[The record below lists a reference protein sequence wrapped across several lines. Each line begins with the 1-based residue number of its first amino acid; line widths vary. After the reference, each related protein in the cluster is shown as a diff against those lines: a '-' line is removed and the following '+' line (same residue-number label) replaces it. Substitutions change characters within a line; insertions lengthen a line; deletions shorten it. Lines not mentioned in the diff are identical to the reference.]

1 MTDYNPPPIKPP
13 RELDEDTASAT
24 RAVVVSPG
32 QDITPCRALWV
43 GAQGDLIVTMAGND
57 SPVTFANAIGIMPI
71 CVKRIEASTT
81 AGAIIALY

>member
-1 MTDYNPPPIKPP
+1 MADYQPPPIKPP

-24 RAVVVSPG
+24 RAIPVSPG

-43 GAQGDLIVTMAGND
+43 GAQGDLAVTMAGND
-57 SPVTFANAIGIMPI
+57 SPVTFANAIGIVPI
-71 CVKRIEASTT
+71 CVKRIESSTT

>member
-1 MTDYNPPPIKPP
+1 MPDYNPPPVKPP

-43 GAQGDLIVTMAGND
+43 GVQGDLAVTMAGND
-57 SPVTFANAIGIMPI
+57 SPVTFSNAVGIVPI

-81 AGAIIALY
+81 ASAIIALY

>member
-1 MTDYNPPPIKPP
+1 MTDYKPPPIKPP

-43 GAQGDLIVTMAGND
+43 GVQGNLVVTMAGND

-71 CVKRIEASTT
+71 CVKRIEASTA

>member
-1 MTDYNPPPIKPP
+1 MQEFIPPPVKPP
-13 RELDEDTASAT
+13 RELDEDTAAAT
-24 RAVVVSPG
+24 RATTVSPG

-43 GAQGDLIVTMAGND
+43 GVQGNLVVTMAGND

-71 CVKRIEASTT
+71 CVKRIEPATT

>member
-1 MTDYNPPPIKPP
+1 MQEFIPPPIKPP

-43 GAQGDLIVTMAGND
+43 GVQGNLVVTMAGND
-57 SPVTFANAIGIMPI
+57 SPVTFANAIGVMPI

-81 AGAIIALY
+81 ASAIIALY

>member
-1 MTDYNPPPIKPP
+1 MTDYKPPPIKPP

-24 RAVVVSPG
+24 RAAAVFPG

-43 GAQGDLIVTMAGND
+43 GVQGDLAVTMAGDD
-57 SPVTFANAIGIMPI
+57 SPVTFANAIGIVPI

-81 AGAIIALY
+81 ASAIIALY

>member
-1 MTDYNPPPIKPP
+1 MQEFIPPPIKPP

-24 RAVVVSPG
+24 RAATVLPG

-43 GAQGDLIVTMAGND
+43 GVQGDLAVTMAGND
-57 SPVTFANAIGIMPI
+57 APITFANAIGIVPI

-81 AGAIIALY
+81 ASAIIALY

>member
-1 MTDYNPPPIKPP
+1 MTDYKPPPIKPP

-43 GAQGDLIVTMAGND
+43 GVQGDLIVTMAGDD
-57 SPVTFANAIGIMPI
+57 SPVTFANAIGIVPI
-71 CVKRIEASTT
+71 CVKRIEAATT

>member
-1 MTDYNPPPIKPP
+1 MARFHHVPATVPVRFPA
-13 RELDEDTASAT
+13 TATAT
-24 RAVVVSPG
+24 RAATVSPG

-43 GAQGDLIVTMAGND
+43 GVQGDLIVTMAGND
-57 SPVTFANAIGIMPI
+57 SPVTFANAIGVMPI

>member
-1 MTDYNPPPIKPP
+1 MQEFIPPPIKPP

-24 RAVVVSPG
+24 RAAAVLPG

-43 GAQGDLIVTMAGND
+43 GVQGNLIVTMAGND

-71 CVKRIEASTT
+71 CVKRIESGTA

>member
-1 MTDYNPPPIKPP
+1 MTDYKPPPIKPP

-24 RAVVVSPG
+24 RAAVVSPG

-43 GAQGDLIVTMAGND
+43 GVQGNLIVTMAGND
-57 SPVTFANAIGIMPI
+57 SPVTFANAIGIVPI

-81 AGAIIALY
+81 ASAIIALY

>member
-1 MTDYNPPPIKPP
+1 MTDYKPPPIKPP
-13 RELDEDTASAT
+13 RELDEDTAAAT
-24 RAVVVSPG
+24 RATTVSPG

-43 GAQGDLIVTMAGND
+43 GVQGNLVVTMAGND

-71 CVKRIEASTT
+71 CVKRIEPATT

>member
-1 MTDYNPPPIKPP
+1 MTDYKPPPIKPP

-32 QDITPCRALWV
+32 QDMTPCRALWV
-43 GAQGDLIVTMAGND
+43 GVQGDLAVTMAGDD
-57 SPVTFANAIGIMPI
+57 SPVTFANAIGIVPI
-71 CVKRIEASTT
+71 CVKRIEPATT

>member
-1 MTDYNPPPIKPP
+1 MPDYNPPPIKPP

-32 QDITPCRALWV
+32 QDMTPCRALWV
-43 GAQGDLIVTMAGND
+43 GVQGDLAVTMAGND
-57 SPVTFANAIGIMPI
+57 SPVTFANAVGIVPI
-71 CVKRIEASTT
+71 CVKRIEPATT

>member
-1 MTDYNPPPIKPP
+1 MTDYKPPPIKPP

-32 QDITPCRALWV
+32 QDMTPCRALWV
-43 GAQGDLIVTMAGND
+43 GVQGDLAVTMAGND

-71 CVKRIEASTT
+71 CVKRIEPATT

>member
-1 MTDYNPPPIKPP
+1 MQEFIPPPIKPP

-24 RAVVVSPG
+24 RAAVVSPG

-43 GAQGDLIVTMAGND
+43 GVQGDLAVTMAGDD
-57 SPVTFANAIGIMPI
+57 SPVTFANAIGIVPI

-81 AGAIIALY
+81 ASAIIALY

>member
-1 MTDYNPPPIKPP
+1 MPDYNPPPIKPP

-43 GAQGDLIVTMAGND
+43 GVQGDLAVTMAGND

>member
-1 MTDYNPPPIKPP
+1 MTDYKPPPIKPP

-32 QDITPCRALWV
+32 QDMTPCRALWV
-43 GAQGDLIVTMAGND
+43 GVQGNLVVTMAGND
-57 SPVTFANAIGIMPI
+57 SPVTFANAIGVMPI
-71 CVKRIEASTT
+71 CVKRIEPATT

>member
-1 MTDYNPPPIKPP
+1 MQEFIPPPIKPP

-32 QDITPCRALWV
+32 QDMTPCRALWV
-43 GAQGDLIVTMAGND
+43 GVQGNLAVTMAGND

>member
-1 MTDYNPPPIKPP
+1 MQEFIPPPIKPP

-24 RAVVVSPG
+24 RAVAVLPG

-43 GAQGDLIVTMAGND
+43 GVQGNLIVTMAGND
-57 SPVTFANAIGIMPI
+57 SPVTFANAVGIVPI
-71 CVKRIEASTT
+71 CVKRIEPATT

>member
-1 MTDYNPPPIKPP
+1 MTDYKPPPIKPP

-43 GAQGDLIVTMAGND
+43 GVQGDLAVTMAGND
-57 SPVTFANAIGIMPI
+57 SPVTFANAIGIVPI

>member
-1 MTDYNPPPIKPP
+1 MPDYKPPPIKPP

-24 RAVVVSPG
+24 RATTVSPG
-32 QDITPCRALWV
+32 QDITPSRALWV
-43 GAQGDLIVTMAGND
+43 GVQGDLAVTMAGND
-57 SPVTFANAIGIMPI
+57 SPVTFANAIGVMPI